1 MREVRLR
8 LKRAL
13 LGLPRGRLAQGT
25 LLVLGW
31 QGCRMAMLAAW
42 VVLAA
47 RTFGVEVYGVFAGI
61 AGLATAIAGF
71 SGFGMGYLLYRQVAL
86 APDQF
91 SASWKKTLIAYAGS
105 GLILGLGFV
114 AVASAM
120 FPGAHASFIWLI
132 ALSEVVAYPFVS
144 ASAYALA
151 AHERMGWSA
160 AMPAVGAALRLS
172 ALLACL
178 ALGSAGDLGTYL
190 WLHLATS
197 LLAATVSVLS
207 VRMLFRPVRVS
218 VFPSL
223 RDLRE
228 SLAFSVVWFTS
239 ISMTSWDKALT
250 LRLAGAEISGLYA
263 AAHRLASLVALPM
276 DSLVM
281 AVTPRMFRHGGLG
294 GSDKGLMRYSLIAV
308 LAFSVAA
315 AAVVWAI
322 APLLPWVL
330 GRDFGLSIEVVRG
343 IAWMIPFYGLR
354 QLGGH
359 VLVTYDRRAARIA
372 IDLCALVLMTVLAL
386 WLVPSRGAA
395 GAVTMIVCT
404 EAFLAV
410 VTWSLAV
417 PAIRRAA
424 ARHASITPAEQR

>member
-1 MREVRLR
+1 MRMREVLLRLR
-8 LKRAL
+8 RAL
-13 LGLPRGRLAQGT
+13 LRIPRGRLAHGT

-31 QGCRMAMLAAW
+31 QGFRMAMLAAW

-47 RTFGVEVYGVFAGI
+47 RAFGVDGYGVFAGI

-86 APDQF
+86 APDEF
-91 SASWKKTLIAYAGS
+91 SVCWNKTLIAYAGS
-105 GLILGLGFV
+105 GLILCLGLV
-114 AVASAM
+114 AFAFAM
-120 FPGAHASFIWLI
+120 FPDARASFIWLI
-132 ALSEVVAYPFVS
+132 GLSEVVTYPFVS

-178 ALGSAGDLGTYL
+178 ALGGRGDLGTYL
-190 WLHLATS
+190 WWHLASS
-197 LLAATVSVLS
+197 LLAATLSVLA

-218 VFPSL
+218 AFPSL

-228 SLAFSVVWFTS
+228 SLPFSAVWFTS
-239 ISMTSWDKALT
+239 ISVTSWDKALT

-263 AAHRLASLVALPM
+263 AAQRLASLVALPM

-308 LAFSVAA
+308 FAFGVVA
-315 AAVVWAI
+315 AAVVWTI

-330 GRDFGLSIEVVRG
+330 GKDFGLSIEVVRG
-343 IAWMIPFYGLR
+343 IALMIPFYGMR

-359 VLVTYDRRAARIA
+359 VLVTYDRRAARIV
-372 IDLCALVLMTVLAL
+372 IDLCALLLMTSLGL

-410 VTWSLAV
+410 VTWCLAV

-424 ARHASITPAEQR
+424 ARHASITPAA